1 MSKRGRRILQEVVLL
16 AMAFGEVNFDENC
29 YTWVHI
35 PRFRLPAGWNKAT
48 TELLVELPRA
58 YPQVGP
64 DGFYLDK
71 RLRDRQGRT
80 PGHYFE
86 EKSRYNR
93 YAHLGWAWFCL
104 HQEPGK
110 KGGWKATS
118 DIMEGDN
125 LVKYVELIRAILTR
139 KRR

>member
-1 MSKRGRRILQEVVLL
+1 MSKRGQRIVQEVLLL

-35 PRFRLPAGWNKAT
+35 PRFRLPVGWNKAT
-48 TELLVELPRA
+48 TELLIELPSA

-71 RLRDRQGRT
+71 RLRDRWGRN
-80 PGHYFE
+80 PDHYFE
-86 EKSRYNR
+86 EESRHNK

-104 HQEPGK
+104 HQEPSK
-110 KGGWKATS
+110 RGGWKATS
-118 DIMEGDN
+118 NVMDGDN
-125 LVKYVELIRAILTR
+125 LVKYVELIRAILSC

>member
-1 MSKRGRRILQEVVLL
+1 MSKRGKRIVQEVVVLG
-16 AMAFGEVNFDENC
+16 MGFGEVNFDENC

-35 PRFRLPAGWNKAT
+35 PRFRLPHGWNKAT
-48 TELLVELPRA
+48 TELLIELPSA

-86 EKSRYNR
+86 ERDRNNK

-104 HQEPGK
+104 HQQPSKE
-110 KGGWKATS
+110 GGWKATGN
-118 DIMEGDN
+118 IIEGDN
-125 LVKYVELIRAILTR
+125 LVKYVELIRAILSR